1 MADDGARKAYI
12 PEILDR
18 LADGELLSEI
28 ADDIGASR
36 PTLFRWMH
44 EPPEL
49 ADVYARARADGL
61 LARGERLSKKAARAV
76 GRLPSGGLDAAEVA
90 QLRLEVDTDKWLLA
104 RLLSTV
110 FGDKV
115 QTELTGANGGPV
127 QVQEVRRTVVDPRD
141 P

>member
-1 MADDGARKAYI
+1 MSERHAQIA
-12 PEILDR
+12 EVLDR
-18 LADGELLSEI
+18 LANGELLSEI
-28 ADDIGASR
+28 ADDIGTSR
-36 PTLFRWMH
+36 PNLFKWMH
-44 EPPEL
+44 ATPEL
-49 ADVYARARADGL
+49 SDAYARARADGL

-115 QTELTGANGGPV
+115 DLNHSGSIRREREMSDADLTHIASSGSK
-127 QVQEVRRTVVDPRD
+127 
-141 P
+141 